1 MKDPLRSL
9 PGYALRRASAAMME
23 DLGQRLSELDLRTTE
38 VSVLILIDA
47 NPGVT
52 QSGLC
57 RALGIQRA
65 NMTPLIARLDKRS
78 LLERTAV
85 DGRSHGLALTK
96 SGKALLAQART
107 TISAHEDNLWARVPK
122 EHRAHLVP
130 ALQAL
135 WND

>member
-23 DLGQRLSELDLRTTE
+23 DLGQRLNVLDLRTTD

-65 NMTPLIARLDKRS
+65 NMTPLIARLDKRN

-96 SGKALLAQART
+96 AGQLLLSQARK
-107 TISAHEDNLWARVPK
+107 TIAAHEDTLLSRIPE